1 MTLTILKASQ
11 KDLTADLA
19 ENICIDGNCLVQKV
33 YPVFQVEHRSLED
46 RNLEHKNLERSE
58 KSDNEIADD
67 CTTERSINRT
77 YTEVIES
84 HGMLESTVMETSGPL
99 QVVFLF
105 RGMHM
110 TGEKAQECRL

>member
-1 MTLTILKASQ
+1 M
-11 KDLTADLA
+11 
-19 ENICIDGNCLVQKV
+19 QKV

-110 TGEKAQECRL
+110 TGEKPGMPFVIRLYLGAGSRE